1 MRKQLLVANIVFIC
15 AASFGVAA
23 EAQLPVRRV
32 VLYKNGM
39 GYFEHAGA
47 VPEKQDVEITL
58 PAAQLNDVLKSLT
71 VIDPDRGQVPGVSY
85 DSAEPLDRRLAE
97 LPVRLDAS
105 QGLIDFLNKIRGAQV
120 EVRSGVNPVTGRLMG
135 AEIRRRQVGE
145 YTVRESIEVAIFT
158 SQGELRT
165 VELAS
170 PASLRIVRSELASDV
185 GRYLEIL
192 DTGHQRDVR
201 RLKIHTAAAGT
212 RRLQVSYTSEVPVW
226 KSTYRIVL
234 DAGRKPL
241 LQGWAIVDNTTPVDW
256 TNVELSLVAGAPV
269 SFVQNLSS
277 PLYAR
282 RPVMP
287 MPEGLTVTPQTHEAV
302 IVTGTGESAISGLVT
317 DTTGAAVARADVEA
331 YEDQQGSL
339 KRTTTGSDGR
349 YRMTLAPGSYR
360 VEASS
365 TGFQKAQ
372 FRGIEV
378 AAGRITSVDFR
389 LMVGAMTQAV
399 TVTAEAPAL
408 NTSASTVARRVGAGS
423 GGGFRTDRGPVPGSG
438 SGFGYGTLTVR
449 QQAPELPE
457 AQRVGEQFEY
467 KLRQPVT
474 IRRNQ
479 SALLPVIHTEI
490 EGEKVTLFN
499 DSGDRKP
506 RLAVWLK
513 NSSRL
518 TLDGGSFT
526 VIDSNSFAGEG
537 LTDNI
542 NPDESRLLSY
552 ALDLKTRVSTNVGT
566 ASARFERVEI
576 KDGGLKVTQTAIQN
590 KAYTIRSNDDKP
602 GVVVIEH
609 PVRSDWKL
617 ASAVQPAESTA
628 HFYRFRVTV
637 EPKATTYFSVRE
649 ERQELAAYSLFEF
662 NEENVDIWIRQ
673 GMLDSP
679 IERSLRDVLAKRKEI
694 SDLEK
699 TGADLTDEEEHTGE
713 DQERLRQNLS
723 KLGASK
729 EETSLRQRYVNQLEQ
744 QEDRLAQIRSERA
757 KLQTSIAVA
766 RKRMEEM
773 VNGLSFDRKL

>member
-71 VIDPDRGQVPGVSY
+71 VIDPDRGQVPGVTY

-105 QGLIDFLNKIRGAQV
+105 QGLIDFLNKIRGTQV

-145 YTVRESIEVAIFT
+145 AIVRETVELSIFT
-158 SQGELRT
+158 TQGELRT
-165 VELAS
+165 IELTS
-170 PASLRIVRSELASDV
+170 PGSLRIVRSELASDV
-185 GRYLEIL
+185 GRYLEML
-192 DTGHQRDVR
+192 DSAHQRDVR
-201 RLKIHTAAAGT
+201 RLKIHTAALGT
-212 RRLQVSYTSEVPVW
+212 RRLQVSYTSEAPVW

-234 DAGRKPL
+234 DADHKPL

-256 TNVELSLVAGAPV
+256 TNVELSLVSGAPI
-269 SFVQNLSS
+269 SFIQNLSS
-277 PLYAR
+277 PLYTR
-282 RPVMP
+282 RPVIP
-287 MPEGLTVTPQTHEAV
+287 MPEGTLITPQMHEAM
-302 IVTGTGESAISGLVT
+302 IVSGTGESAISGRVT
-317 DTTGAAVARADVEA
+317 DPTGAAIPNAVVEA
-331 YEDQQGSL
+331 YDELGGRKQ
-339 KRTTTGSDGR
+339 TTAGSDGR
-349 YRMTLAPGSYR
+349 YRLTVAPGSYR

-365 TGFQKAQ
+365 PGFSTA
-372 FRGIEV
+372 RYSGVEV

-389 LMVGAMTQAV
+389 LMAGSTSETLQVFAGLQRV
-399 TVTAEAPAL
+399 PS
-408 NTSASTVARRVGAGS
+408 TSASGAGS
-423 GGGFRTDRGPVPGSG
+423 GGGIGSGSAGGVGPGSG
-438 SGFGYGTLTVR
+438 GGFGGGTFVVR
-449 QQAPELPE
+449 QQTPELPK
-457 AQRVGEQFEY
+457 AQPIGEQFEY
-467 KLRQPVT
+467 KLQQPVT
-474 IRRNQ
+474 LRRNQ
-479 SALLPVIHTEI
+479 TALLPIVHTEV

-609 PVRSDWKL
+609 PVRSDWTL
-617 ASAVQPAESTA
+617 ASSGQPAETTA
-628 HFYRFRVTV
+628 HFYRFRVAV
-637 EPKATTYFSVRE
+637 EPKSTTYFSVRE
-649 ERQELAAYSLFEF
+649 EKQELAIYSLFEF
-662 NEENVDIWIRQ
+662 NEANVDIWIRQ
-673 GMLDSP
+673 GVLDRP
-679 IERSLRDVLAKRKEI
+679 MERSLRDVLAKRKEI

-699 TGADLTDEEEHTGE
+699 AAADLTAEERQIGE
-713 DQERLRQNLS
+713 DQKRLRENLGT
-723 KLGASK
+723 LGASR

-757 KLQTSIAVA
+757 KLQTSVAAA

-773 VNGLSFDRKL
+773 VNNLSFDRKL